1 MFIFYSNV
9 GHHALHCKHRGS
21 YIVIVQLWQLDTV
34 SGDLNVLMHEQEGR
48 CMKSHIEQLEWIWS
62 ELISI
67 SQRYIYTISVG
78 QMSAWHPVPFIPPH
92 MEDTEMRK
100 SLPTIQDKREL
111 AGGRVD
117 GGGGARSLD
126 EENSLQLLHFVVAA
140 REAQWQLQR
149 ADILWY
155 IVREAFGQNAKHSWW
170 KSDILFKDH
179 VGDTQKPTPAFL
191 KHDFKFTVYF
201 PRWSYDL
208 LKDVELKLLSVCDVR
223 FLGAKACVW

>member
-1 MFIFYSNV
+1 MKWINIHITEIHLHHICGTDVCVAPCTLYPSTHE
-9 GHHALHCKHRGS
+9 GHRNAK
-21 YIVIVQLWQLDTV
+21 
-34 SGDLNVLMHEQEGR
+34 
-48 CMKSHIEQLEWIWS
+48 
-62 ELISI
+62 EL
-67 SQRYIYTISVG
+67 TNNPG
-78 QMSAWHPVPFIPPH
+78 Q
-92 MEDTEMRK
+92 
-100 SLPTIQDKREL
+100 KRARWWE
-111 AGGRVD
+111 GGRR
-117 GGGGARSLD
+117 GGARSLD